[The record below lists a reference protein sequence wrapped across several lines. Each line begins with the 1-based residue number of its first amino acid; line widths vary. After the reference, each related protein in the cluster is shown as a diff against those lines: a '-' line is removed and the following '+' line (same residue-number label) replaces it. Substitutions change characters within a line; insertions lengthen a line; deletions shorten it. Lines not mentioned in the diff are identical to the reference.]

1 MVFHLRRWSLS
12 YRRQSRRAVVF
23 AAIGC
28 LGLLVIICSGGM
40 RVLAQ
45 RAPMPSEPPA
55 AIAQMPDLGRYFKKL
70 GLEGSIL
77 IYDSKNNRT
86 YEHNPQRNA
95 TAFRPASTFK
105 VFNSLVALET
115 GVIPDDVA
123 VLTWDGI
130 NRELASWNHDT
141 NMRQA
146 LKNSTVW
153 FYQVLARRAGH
164 ERMQRFIN
172 QVGYG
177 NRQIG
182 TTKDID
188 RFWLEGPLEITPQE
202 QIKFLQRLQRGDLP
216 FSKRT
221 MDLVKDIMVFE
232 QTPDY
237 TLRAKTGWVRSSN
250 PEIGWFVGYLEQN
263 NNVYFFATNINIR
276 KPEDLSARIEITRRS
291 FEALGLL

>member
-1 MVFHLRRWSLS
+1 M
-12 YRRQSRRAVVF
+12 
-23 AAIGC
+23 GC
-28 LGLLVIICSGGM
+28 IALLVIASSAGV

-45 RAPMPSEPPA
+45 RTPIPSAPPA
-55 AIAQMPDLGRYFKKL
+55 VVAQMPDLARHFKKL

-77 IYDSKNNRT
+77 IYDSKHKRT

-95 TAFRPASTFK
+95 TAFPPASTFK

-115 GVIPDDVA
+115 GVIPNDVA

-130 NRELASWNHDT
+130 DREFAAWNQDT

-153 FYQVLARRAGH
+153 FYQVLARKTGH
-164 ERMQRFIN
+164 ERMQRLIN

-182 TTKDID
+182 TAKDID
-188 RFWLEGPLEITPQE
+188 RFWLDGPLQITPKA
-202 QIKFLQRLQRGDLP
+202 QIEFLQRLYRGDLP

-237 TLRAKTGWVRSSN
+237 TLRAKTGWVRSTN

-263 NNVYFFATNINIR
+263 NNVYFFATNINLR
-276 KPEDLSARIEITRRS
+276 KPEDTSARIEITRRS
-291 FEALGLL
+291 FKDLGLL